1 MNREPNKNRQ
11 SFSPLSRKNRSLLI
25 SICVLV
31 AGMVAF
37 FNDILELLCRFESW
51 NWCEAQPQVVEPEK
65 DLSAGQIPAKT
76 DIPKKPDTG
85 ESVTTTRTLTKPET
99 DKALAMTTA
108 QLAIKLFAG
117 NNSANLQIILP
128 QTTFK
133 VGDTMQMRFLS
144 NRGGYLIV
152 FDIDSQAALTQ
163 LYPNQDSGQPEP
175 LKAGEILTI
184 PDVYYDPNSDDDFQ
198 FEAEEPIGNG
208 ILVAILIEDE
218 LGIGYNIL
226 PVPFEKIPSEAAK
239 TLLQLLYK
247 QLGKPV
253 PDENGVEHF
262 ISWSSTV
269 AHYEIMH

>member
-1 MNREPNKNRQ
+1 MNRESKKNRRRL
-11 SFSPLSRKNRSLLI
+11 FSRKNQALVI
-25 SICVLV
+25 FFCVLV
-31 AGMVAF
+31 AGMVTF
-37 FNDILELLCRFESW
+37 LNELLDVLCRFEDW
-51 NWCEAQPQVVEPEK
+51 NWCEDQPQVVEPK
-65 DLSAGQIPAKT
+65 NDSSTGQIPAMT
-76 DIPKKPDTG
+76 ESQKKPDTG
-85 ESVTTTRTLTKPET
+85 EPVTTRELSKQDT
-99 DKALAMTTA
+99 DKAPAMTTA
-108 QLAIKLFAG
+108 QQAINLFAG
-117 NNSANLQIILP
+117 DNPANLQIILP

-133 VGDTMQMRFLS
+133 VGDIMQMRFLS

-163 LYPNQDSGQPEP
+163 LFPNQDSGQQER

-208 ILVAILIEDE
+208 TLVAILIEDE

-226 PVPFEKIPSEAAK
+226 PVPFEKIPTEAAK
-239 TLLQLLYK
+239 TMLQLLYK

-253 PDENGVEHF
+253 QDENGVDHI

-269 AHYEIMH
+269 AHYEIMR

>member
-1 MNREPNKNRQ
+1 MNRESKKNRRRL
-11 SFSPLSRKNRSLLI
+11 FSRKNQALVI
-25 SICVLV
+25 FFCVLV

-37 FNDILELLCRFESW
+37 LNGLLELLCRFEDW
-51 NWCEAQPQVVEPEK
+51 NWCEAQPQVVESEK
-65 DLSAGQIPAKT
+65 DSSAGQILAKT
-76 DIPKKPDTG
+76 ESQKNPDTG
-85 ESVTTTRTLTKPET
+85 EPVTTTRTLTKPET
-99 DKALAMTTA
+99 GKAPAMTTA
-108 QLAIKLFAG
+108 QLAINLFAG
-117 NNSANLQIILP
+117 DNPANLQIILP

-133 VGDTMQMRFLS
+133 VGGTMQMRFLS

-163 LYPNQDSGQPEP
+163 LFPNQDSGQQER

-208 ILVAILIEDE
+208 TLVAILIEDE

-253 PDENGVEHF
+253 PDENGVDHF

-269 AHYEIMH
+269 AHYEIIR

>member
-51 NWCEAQPQVVEPEK
+51 NWCEAQPQVVEP
-65 DLSAGQIPAKT
+65 GN
-76 DIPKKPDTG
+76 
-85 ESVTTTRTLTKPET
+85 
-99 DKALAMTTA
+99 DKAPAMTTA
-108 QLAIKLFAG
+108 QLAIKLFAS

-128 QTTFK
+128 QTIFK
-133 VGDTMQMRFLS
+133 VGDIMQMRFLS